1 MFLDFKHFQMSLDL
15 NLGWNKK
22 VQKQGRLKRFIKN
35 LTTQRYTQKIWKFFK
50 SIYFEKDLA
59 STFLNQN
66 KFILIWKFQ
75 KKLFHYF

>member
-1 MFLDFKHFQMSLDL
+1 MSLDL

-22 VQKQGRLKRFIKN
+22 VQKQRRLKHFIKN
-35 LTTQRYTQKIWKFFK
+35 LTTQRYTQKFWKFLK

-66 KFILIWKFQ
+66 EFILIWKFQ